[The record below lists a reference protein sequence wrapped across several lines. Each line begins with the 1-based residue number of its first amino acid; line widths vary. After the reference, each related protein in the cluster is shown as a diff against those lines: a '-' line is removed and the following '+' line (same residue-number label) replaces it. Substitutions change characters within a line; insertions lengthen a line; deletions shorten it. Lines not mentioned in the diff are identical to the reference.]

1 MVAESLIEF
10 QPVRGDAAST
20 LVEQVV
26 AAVRR
31 AIERRALPPGA
42 MLPSIRAFA
51 SVHSVSVHT
60 VARAYGRLALDGWLT
75 ARPRLGYRV
84 ARPRPPQAA
93 PAASRP
99 AALDT
104 QWRLCETHAD
114 SPRA

>member
-31 AIERRALPPGA
+31 AIERRALPPL
-42 MLPSIRAFA
+42 LPSIRAFA
-51 SVHSVSVHT
+51 SLHRVSVHT

-75 ARPRLGYRV
+75 ARPRL
-84 ARPRPPQAA
+84 AT
-93 PAASRP
+93 ASRVRVRRNP
-99 AALDT
+99 RRRSAGPPRWTRSGA
-104 QWRLCETHAD
+104 CEIHAD

>member
-1 MVAESLIEF
+1 M
-10 QPVRGDAAST
+10 
-20 LVEQVV
+20 V

-51 SVHSVSVHT
+51 SLHRVSVHT

-93 PAASRP
+93 PAVCRP